1 MIILDTNILSALMR
15 RTPDRQVIAWLDEQP
30 RTSIWT
36 TSVTILEI
44 RFGLQI
50 MVAGKRRSLLM
61 QAFETALD
69 KMAHRIAS
77 FDDLAAT
84 HAAELM
90 AARQRKGR
98 PGDLRDTMIAR
109 RFPKRDSSQLKGQH
123 KRKTQLRSRLF
134 QQSHFPIPMTEALRR
149 QGAARFAT
157 AI

>member
-15 RTPDRQVIAWLDEQP
+15 QTPDRQVIAWLDEQP

-69 KMAHRIAS
+69 KMGHRIAS
-77 FDDLAAT
+77 FDDVAAT

-98 PGDLRDTMIAR
+98 PGDLRDTMIAGIVLAR
-109 RFPKRDSSQLKGQH
+109 HATLATRNTG
-123 KRKTQLRSRLF
+123 
-134 QQSHFPIPMTEALRR
+134 HFEDLSLPVVNPWT
-149 QGAARFAT
+149 T
-157 AI
+157 